1 MPLKGSQQCLLK
13 RCGRQTLPCQLLL
26 CSKAE
31 RLSPVSSQVRPS
43 PSTNPGTVGLT
54 RWQKLRSYMDQGR
67 ASVDVTASRG
77 PTLEGNTRCSFRE
90 DSSRGPS
97 STPRHRRGVPAAY
110 VPHSSLDLEKVT
122 HSHLSRSPQHL
133 PVGKSSKLP
142 RMSSSGRNNKTP
154 RPGERPHGHA
164 QTLAQ
169 SGCIAGRRSKRS
181 FGTVC
186 SEARQLGFDEKERAQ
201 KDDDTVKRSPDRVL
215 STPQQARWTGSSPGG
230 STPPRRAP
238 TLRGTHLTARVR

>member
-1 MPLKGSQQCLLK
+1 
-13 RCGRQTLPCQLLL
+13 
-26 CSKAE
+26 
-31 RLSPVSSQVRPS
+31 
-43 PSTNPGTVGLT
+43 
-54 RWQKLRSYMDQGR
+54 MDQGR
-67 ASVDVTASRG
+67 ASVDVIASRG

-97 STPRHRRGVPAAY
+97 STPRHRRGVRAAY

-122 HSHLSRSPQHL
+122 RSHLSRSPQHV

-142 RMSSSGRNNKTP
+142 RRSSSGWNNKTH
-154 RPGERPHGHA
+154 RPGGRPHRQA

-169 SGCIAGRRSKRS
+169 SGCIAGRLSKRR
-181 FGTVC
+181 FGTV
-186 SEARQLGFDEKERAQ
+186 SPEARQLGFDE

-238 TLRGTHLTARVR
+238 TLRGTHLTATVR